1 MVLSF
6 LAHMTPDFF
15 SARVRDWSKLP
26 CSAESPASLFFRG
39 GNAQHFFLINALIL
53 SNNDVKILV
62 LWAICL
68 ITDKDWDDDL
78 TTM

>member
-1 MVLSF
+1 MLALGIGASYRVARKARPPSF
-6 LAHMTPDFF
+6 
-15 SARVRDWSKLP
+15 S
-26 CSAESPASLFFRG
+26 EG
-39 GNAQHFFLINALIL
+39 GNAQQFFLINALKL

>member
-1 MVLSF
+1 ASYRVARKARPPSF
-6 LAHMTPDFF
+6 
-15 SARVRDWSKLP
+15 S
-26 CSAESPASLFFRG
+26 EG
-39 GNAQHFFLINALIL
+39 GNAQQFFLINALIL